1 MESVL
6 TLIFAGGIFRA
17 SRPLTEAQ
25 PDAGYSRSVS
35 DTPAED
41 APGRNMPR
49 VQTART
55 TDGVSIAYAS
65 TGDGPPLV
73 LMPSLPL
80 GNFVGEWQ
88 VPVHRDAYQR
98 IADDLR
104 LIQYDSRGS
113 GHSQR
118 DVSNITPEAML
129 RDLDAVA
136 DAAGVE
142 RFALFGMYLASTY
155 AISYTLAHPERVSHM
170 VLFGG
175 SARGWDAMGARQ
187 TQALLSLIEQDWDTF
202 VTSAI
207 HTWMGWS
214 AGEAGRLETEAA
226 RDATTP
232 LITRAML
239 QATSGLDFTDQLS
252 SITVPVLV
260 FHQRGVQQIPIET
273 SRALA
278 ESFPN
283 GRLCVLEGSAASLFV
298 EDFDSVLRELHAFL
312 GISSSVADTS
322 GRPRHAAEWPMP
334 RALTTRELDVLRLLA
349 QGETNAEIAR
359 RLGIS
364 VHTVERHVANLYRKI
379 DARGR
384 ADATA
389 FAVRRGIA

>member
-1 MESVL
+1 
-6 TLIFAGGIFRA
+6 
-17 SRPLTEAQ
+17 
-25 PDAGYSRSVS
+25 
-35 DTPAED
+35 
-41 APGRNMPR
+41 
-49 VQTART
+49 VQYART

-88 VPVHRDAYQR
+88 VPVHRHAYRRMAQ
-98 IADDLR
+98 DTR

-118 DVSNITPEAML
+118 DVAEIKPEAML
-129 RDLDAVA
+129 RDLDAVVQA
-136 DAAGVE
+136 TGIE
-142 RFALFGMYLASTY
+142 RFALLGMYLGTTY
-155 AISYTLAHPERVSHM
+155 AISYALAHPERVSHL

-214 AGEAGRLETEAA
+214 AGEGGRLETEAA
-226 RDATTP
+226 RDSTTP
-232 LITRAML
+232 AITRATL
-239 QATSGLDFTDQLS
+239 QATSGLDYTDQLAE
-252 SITVPVLV
+252 IPVPVLV
-260 FHQRGVQQIPIET
+260 FHQRGVQQIPLE
-273 SRALA
+273 SSLALA
-278 ESFPN
+278 AGFPH

-312 GISSSVADTS
+312 GISPMGGDALI
-322 GRPRHAAEWPMP
+322 RPRHATEAPGP
-334 RALTTRELDVLRLLA
+334 GALTNRQTEVLRLLA
-349 QGETNAEIAR
+349 QGETNAEIAH

-364 VHTVERHVANLYRKI
+364 VHTVERHVANLYRRI